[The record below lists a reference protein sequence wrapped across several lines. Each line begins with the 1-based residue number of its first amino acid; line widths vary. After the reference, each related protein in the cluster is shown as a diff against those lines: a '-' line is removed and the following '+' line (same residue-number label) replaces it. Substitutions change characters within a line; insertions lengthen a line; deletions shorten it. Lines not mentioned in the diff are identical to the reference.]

1 MFMRIFVIKR
11 CYLTLLCGLLCACL
25 FSASLQAATPAL
37 ELAASKKSYDLTQPW
52 KFSKTL
58 SWINLPANPKCTT
71 CGALRRLS
79 SILLKLVPYS
89 SGMKK
94 VCLCIKR
101 EMLFEATLISKISL
115 YVRDDKKV
123 YLLDFL
129 RFHQKHSIYKL
140 GWLRKKL
147 SFPRKR
153 ESRNL

>member
-1 MFMRIFVIKR
+1 MSL
-11 CYLTLLCGLLCACL
+11 LT
-25 FSASLQAATPAL
+25 
-37 ELAASKKSYDLTQPW
+37 
-52 KFSKTL
+52 
-58 SWINLPANPKCTT
+58 
-71 CGALRRLS
+71 
-79 SILLKLVPYS
+79 
-89 SGMKK
+89 
-94 VCLCIKR
+94 KR
-101 EMLFEATLISKISL
+101 EIYFMLSTDIIKISL